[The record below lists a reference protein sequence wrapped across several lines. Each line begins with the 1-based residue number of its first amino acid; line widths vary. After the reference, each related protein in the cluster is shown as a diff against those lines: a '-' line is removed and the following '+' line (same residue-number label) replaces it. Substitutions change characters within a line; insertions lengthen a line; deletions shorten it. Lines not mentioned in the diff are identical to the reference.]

1 VTMDGSSVVPPQ
13 VYCAVQPPARSRGVS
28 LVLLAI
34 FVVAMGVL
42 LAGVTAVLVA
52 EVFARLVAGH

>member
-1 VTMDGSSVVPPQ
+1 MTMDGSSVVPPQ
-13 VYCAVQPPARSRGVS
+13 VYGAVQPPARSRGVS

>member
-1 VTMDGSSVVPPQ
+1 MDGSSVVPPQ
-13 VYCAVQPPARSRGVS
+13 VYGAVQPPARSRGVS

-34 FVVAMGVL
+34 FVVSMGVL

-52 EVFARLVAGH
+52 EAFARLAAGH

>member
-1 VTMDGSSVVPPQ
+1 MDGSSVVPPQ
-13 VYCAVQPPARSRGVS
+13 VYGAVQPPARSRGVS
-28 LVLLAI
+28 LVLLAA

-52 EVFARLVAGH
+52 EVFARLLAGH